1 LNVWLLGNFDLV
13 LSLYYRI
20 LARTERAGCVFIV
33 FLHTEDFIMVN
44 KVILIG
50 NLGSDPELRYTQSG
64 TAVATLSVATSR
76 RWKDKDGNQQD
87 ETEWHRVI
95 VWAQSAEYCSTY
107 LSKGSKVY
115 VEGRLQTRKWQ
126 DQSGNDKYTTEIIAN
141 TIQNLSPRG
150 TEGGAGGGS
159 QEPPLPEPP
168 RGDWGGSNTGTGD
181 DVPF

>member
-1 LNVWLLGNFDLV
+1 M
-13 LSLYYRI
+13 I
-20 LARTERAGCVFIV
+20 
-33 FLHTEDFIMVN
+33 N

-50 NLGSDPELRYTQSG
+50 NLGADPEMRYTQSG

-95 VWAQSAEYCSTY
+95 VWAQSAEFCSNY

-115 VEGRLQTRKWQ
+115 IEGRLQTRKWQ
-126 DQSGNDKYTTEIIAN
+126 DQNGNDKYTTEIIAN
-141 TIQNLSPRG
+141 IVQNLTPRG
-150 TEGGAGGGS
+150 GESSGNGGFS
-159 QEPPLPEPP
+159 EPPLPPEPY
-168 RGDWGGSNTGTGD
+168 GGAMGGSGTGE

>member
-1 LNVWLLGNFDLV
+1 M
-13 LSLYYRI
+13 I
-20 LARTERAGCVFIV
+20 
-33 FLHTEDFIMVN
+33 N

-50 NLGSDPELRYTQSG
+50 NLGSDPEMRYTQSG

-76 RWKDKDGNQQD
+76 RWKDKEGNQQD

-95 VWAQSAEYCSTY
+95 VWAQSAEFCSNY

-126 DQSGNDKYTTEIIAN
+126 DQNGNDKYTTEIIAN
-141 TIQNLSPRG
+141 NIQNLTPKG
-150 TEGGAGGGS
+150 TESGGGGGY
-159 QEPPLPEPP
+159 QEPPLPPEPY
-168 RGDWGGSNTGTGD
+168 GGSGGSGMGE